1 MSGVRHILKELAIY
15 VDGASRGNPGRAG
28 IGLAIYDNKGNILK
42 RMNEYI
48 GQTTNN
54 VAEYTAL
61 IWGLQEALILNATCL
76 TIYTDSQLITRQ
88 LEGSYRVK
96 DNTLRRFYRQVQH
109 LIRGFDRVSIEHIE
123 RKQNKEADRLANRAI
138 DEMG

>member
-1 MSGVRHILKELAIY
+1 MKELAIY

>member
-1 MSGVRHILKELAIY
+1 MSGVRHTLKELAIY

-88 LEGSYRVK
+88 LEGSYRIK

-109 LIRGFDRVSIEHIE
+109 LMRGFDSVSIEHIE

>member
-1 MSGVRHILKELAIY
+1 LKELAIY

-88 LEGSYRVK
+88 LEGSYRIK

-109 LIRGFDRVSIEHIE
+109 LMRGFDSVSIEHIE

>member
-1 MSGVRHILKELAIY
+1 LKELTIY

-96 DNTLRRFYRQVQH
+96 DNTLRCLYRQVQH

-123 RKQNKEADRLANRAI
+123 RKQNKEADRLANSAI
-138 DEMG
+138 DERG